1 MRLPNA
7 TTSILDNGI
16 TLLTEEI
23 PTLRSVSM
31 GLMCRVGSSS
41 EAPEEIGISHFIE
54 HLTFKGTQKRT
65 ATMIAQELDGV
76 GGRLNAFT
84 GKEFTVYYAIVQDKH
99 IDVAAD
105 VLSDIFLNSKYEAAD
120 LNVERHVIL
129 EEIKMYEDAPDDQIH
144 DIFTASMLPGSGFG
158 NTTIGT
164 EDTVKSLDRD
174 KILRYREKYY
184 TPQNLI
190 ISIAGNIK
198 PKEAQKIVSASFS
211 GYRGNFKTP
220 DLEPAEPSPCIKL
233 KKKKTE
239 QVHLIIGANG
249 VSQTD
254 PDRYAFSLLDNVLGG
269 SMSSRLFQEI
279 REKRGLAYSV
289 FSFNHGFKNAG
300 LCGVYAG
307 TRKENFEKTVELI
320 LDEIRKIKKDGITKE
335 EYERSREFIKGS
347 LVLSLEASNSRMNYM
362 ARSHFYFG
370 QVLTIDEV
378 LGKIDAVTP
387 DKIMEM
393 AARHYDNKQ
402 LSLVVIGDF
411 DELPIKKIEV

>member
-7 TTSILDNGI
+7 AISVLSNGL

-23 PTLRSVSM
+23 PSLRSVSM

-41 EAPEEIGISHFIE
+41 EAQDEMGISHFIE
-54 HLTFKGTQKRT
+54 HLTFKGTAKRT
-65 ATMIAQELDGV
+65 AAMIAQELDGV

-99 IDVAAD
+99 IDVAAE
-105 VLSDIFLNSKYEAAD
+105 VLSDIFLNSKYDAAD
-120 LNVERHVIL
+120 LDVERHVIL

-144 DIFTASMLPGSGFG
+144 DIFTSSMLPGSGFG
-158 NTTIGT
+158 NITIGT
-164 EDTVKSLDRD
+164 EDTVRSLDRE
-174 KILRYREKYY
+174 KILKFKEQYY

-190 ISIAGNIK
+190 ISVAGNIK
-198 PKEAQKIVSASFS
+198 PKAAQKIVEEAFS
-211 GYRGNFKTP
+211 GYSGDFRTP
-220 DLEPAEPSPCIKL
+220 DQGPAEPSACVKL

-239 QVHLIIGANG
+239 QVHLIIGSKG

-300 LCGVYAG
+300 LCGIYAG
-307 TRKENFEKTVELI
+307 TRKENFERTVELI

-335 EYERSREFIKGS
+335 EFERSKEYIKGG

-362 ARSHFYFG
+362 ARSHFYYG
-370 QVLTIDEV
+370 EILTIDEV
-378 LGKIDAVTP
+378 LSRIDSVKM

-393 AARHYDNKQ
+393 AARHYNNKQ